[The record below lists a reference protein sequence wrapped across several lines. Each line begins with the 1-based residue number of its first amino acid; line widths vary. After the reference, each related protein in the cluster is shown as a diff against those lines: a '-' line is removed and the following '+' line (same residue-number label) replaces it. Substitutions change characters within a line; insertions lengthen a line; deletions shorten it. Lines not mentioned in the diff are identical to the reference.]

1 MSNVA
6 VDAKPAASNRV
17 AGFHALVY
25 AVLSLHISS
34 METSNAEAAVAT
46 LLLHVAQTVGTV

>member
-6 VDAKPAASNRV
+6 VDAKLAASNRV